1 MKFFTTEQ
9 LQHDRTAMR
18 KSIHDLT
25 MRLNQ
30 MDAETR
36 ERATRT
42 ILNLRGHVQDI
53 TDQLNM
59 AGAR

>member
-1 MKFFTTEQ
+1 MRLFTVTD
-9 LQHDRTAMR
+9 LQYERTAIR
-18 KSIHDLT
+18 KSMALLGQR
-25 MRLNQ
+25 MNQ

-36 ERATRT
+36 QRAERT

-59 AGAR
+59 AGAK

>member
-1 MKFFTTEQ
+1 MKLFTTEQ

-25 MRLNQ
+25 QRLNQ
-30 MDAETR
+30 MDAVTR
-36 ERATRT
+36 ERATKT
-42 ILNLRGHVQDI
+42 ILNLRGQVEAI
-53 TDQLNM
+53 TEQLNM

>member
-1 MKFFTTEQ
+1 MKLFTTEQ

-25 MRLNQ
+25 QRLNQ

-36 ERATRT
+36 ERASRT

>member
-9 LQHDRTAMR
+9 LQYERTAIR
-18 KSIHDLT
+18 KSMALLGQR
-25 MRLNQ
+25 MNQ

-36 ERATRT
+36 RRAERT
-42 ILNLRGHVQDI
+42 ILNLRDRVQAI

-59 AGAR
+59 AGAK

>member
-1 MKFFTTEQ
+1 MKLFTTEQ

-59 AGAR
+59 AGAK